1 MQNQK
6 QMKNKDKIY
15 LKEKIKTISELNDK
29 ISSKKMDIFDSYLI
43 YNLKQYFYNLGQKD
57 AYEDILFRNFYE

>member
-15 LKEKIKTISELNDK
+15 LKEKIKVISEMNDK
-29 ISSKKMDIFDSYLI
+29 ISSKK
-43 YNLKQYFYNLGQKD
+43 
-57 AYEDILFRNFYE
+57 YE

>member
-15 LKEKIKTISELNDK
+15 LKEKIKTISEMNDK